1 MPRTP
6 ITRRRAV
13 TTALAA
19 AAFVGVGALPAAAR
33 PGGALPRT
41 GGGQGDCAD
50 LEYQKRVS
58 VRLQKALWQDG
69 DTSLVDEFVSPTYIQ
84 HNPLAAD
91 GPEVLKAIATAVH
104 QQFPDEKFNIVRVL
118 SEGDLVVMHTHQ
130 VFVPG
135 TPGRN
140 VIDIVRFAHGKI
152 AEHWDIIQDVP
163 STPSVGGHDMFAT
176 LSSPRTD
183 QPGPQ
188 RLTAR
193 SKRVVLEYVNRL
205 ARQDLSVLDDLLAP
219 NVIQHNPN
227 LPDGAKATKAVYAD
241 HFKQF
246 PELTFDLKRIVAEGD
261 LVAVHAHLVDTP
273 GALGQ
278 AVAEIF
284 RVRDG
289 KIIEHWDDFQ
299 DVPATSQNDNTM
311 F

>member
-19 AAFVGVGALPAAAR
+19 AAFTGVGALPASAR
-33 PGGALPRT
+33 PDTFPRSRR
-41 GGGQGDCAD
+41 GQGDRAH

-69 DTSLVDEFVSPTYIQ
+69 DTSLVDRFVSPTYIQ

-91 GPEVLKAIATAVH
+91 GPEVLKAIAAAVH
-104 QQFPDEKFNIVRVL
+104 QQFPEETFDIVRVL
-118 SEGDLVVMHTHQ
+118 AEGDLVVMHTHQ

-140 VIDIVRFAHGKI
+140 VIDIVRFEHGRI
-152 AEHWDIIQDVP
+152 AEHWDVIQDVP
-163 STPSVGGHDMFAT
+163 SIPSVNGHDMFAT
-176 LSSPRTD
+176 LSAPRTD
-183 QPGPQ
+183 QPGPE
-188 RLTAR
+188 RLTAH

-219 NVIQHNPN
+219 RVIQHNPN
-227 LPDGAKATKAVYAD
+227 LPDGAKATKAVYAE

-246 PELTFDLKRIVAEGD
+246 PNLTFDLKRVVAEGD
-261 LVAVHAHLVDTP
+261 LVAVHAHLIDTP

-278 AVAEIF
+278 AVAEVF

-299 DVPATSQNDNTM
+299 DVPATSQNSNTM